1 MRKKHQL
8 LVLALLAAPL
18 CYAQTET
25 DTTTV
30 SKLEEEIHQESSS
43 FVLSE
48 SQLGEDDD
56 QTVNII
62 QVGSANNVYT
72 NNIGYLW
79 SPVRFKFRAYDSR
92 YNDVYMNG
100 VMVNNI
106 ENGRF
111 NFSTIG
117 VDSPTIVF
125 SNIVFEYCIVCN
137 QFSTGTNFNSST
149 IICST
154 ITNSY
159 IIQS

>member
-8 LVLALLAAPL
+8 LVLALLTAPL
-18 CYAQTET
+18 CYAQTNT
-25 DTTTV
+25 DTIAV
-30 SKLEEEIHQESSS
+30 SNVEEEIRQESSS

-56 QTVNII
+56 QTVNVI

-72 NNIGYLW
+72 SNIGYQW
-79 SPVRFKFRAYDSR
+79 SPVRFKYRAYDSR

-117 VDSPTIVF
+117 GMNDATRNQDASSPFEDNSF
-125 SNIVFEYCIVCN
+125 SISNMGGSNNY
-137 QFSTGTNFNSST
+137 NFRASM
-149 IICST
+149 
-154 ITNSY
+154 
-159 IIQS
+159 QPAGH